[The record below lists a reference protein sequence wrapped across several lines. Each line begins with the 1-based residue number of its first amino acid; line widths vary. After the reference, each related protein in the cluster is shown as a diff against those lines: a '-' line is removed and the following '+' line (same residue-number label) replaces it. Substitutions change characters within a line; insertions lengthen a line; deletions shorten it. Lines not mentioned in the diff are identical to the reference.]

1 MALRRAWP
9 PGAVEPRSA
18 PSAAAAWPGEV
29 AEAGLHP
36 RPPNVCTGLRR
47 RRRVVETPADA
58 PCPHR
63 PSDAAVGVQRREW
76 ATAGPPCVQ
85 DALGSGPVTPRQLWE
100 VAVQG
105 GVYPAPTRP
114 PSLPTS
120 GKPGVPDVTLS
131 SVTCG
136 ETRLTAA
143 VTHGGPV
150 SPRGRR
156 GQTQASAQA
165 PERPRLE
172 ASAVPSVW

>member
-36 RPPNVCTGLRR
+36 RPPRLHRPPAKEAGAGDTGRR
-47 RRRVVETPADA
+47 

-131 SVTCG
+131 SVTHG

-143 VTHGGPV
+143 VTHGVPV

-172 ASAVPSVW
+172 ASAVPSVR